1 MYRLQEIISLI
12 FNKSNFENGK
22 LNLLE
27 SDLYMIGEGSKLL
40 NSNSFYLDNEYKFK
54 SINFY
59 PENDVEICSC
69 GLDYYLNNMQV
80 QTTDNK
86 KKGIF
91 ERFFDYFGK

>member
-1 MYRLQEIISLI
+1 
-12 FNKSNFENGK
+12 
-22 LNLLE
+22 
-27 SDLYMIGEGSKLL
+27 MIGEGSKLL